1 MATCYVTCPA
11 YSIENPAKRAR
22 VLDSIQP
29 VAAAMG
35 WDLVVS
41 PQLERFVAHGGWLP
55 AAERC
60 ADLRRALDHDVVWGC
75 VGGYGSAHLV
85 ETLMAAEPTR
95 PPRLIGYSDITI
107 LHACWRVRGWG
118 EGLYTAVPAG
128 RGRTRDTLISLARGE
143 GLRLSPAT
151 EAAVRVLRPGKAAGR
166 IYPACV
172 SVLAGLVGTPAMPDL
187 GGTILAVEDI
197 GEQPYQIDFAL
208 WQLQKAGHLQGV
220 TGLVGGAF
228 QLKERMEPYGP
239 SFDEVLSEWAQHL
252 AVPTITRL
260 PFGHID
266 DGITLPVGRPADMR
280 AEPGGDWNLTIFA
293 KENAAKDNSP
303 RESVVREA
311 LRESRG
317 DAERRTP

>member
-1 MATCYVTCPA
+1 MVSCYVTCPA

-35 WDLVVS
+35 WEVVPS
-41 PQLERFVAHGGWLP
+41 PQLDRFVAHGGWLP

-60 ADLRRALDHDVVWGC
+60 ADIRRALDHDVIWAC

-85 ETLMAAEPTR
+85 DTVMAAEPAR

-107 LHACWRVRGWG
+107 LHACWRARGWG

-128 RGRTRDTLISLARGE
+128 RGRTRDTLIALARGE
-143 GLRLSPAT
+143 GLRLSPAN

-172 SVLAGLVGTPAMPDL
+172 SVLSGLVGTRAMPDL
-187 GGTILAVEDI
+187 DGCILAVEDI

-208 WQLQKAGHLQGV
+208 WQLKKSGHLDAV

-239 SFDEVLSEWAQHL
+239 SFDEVLADWAQIL

-266 DGITLPVGRPADMR
+266 DGITLPVGRAAELR
-280 AEPGGDWNLTIFA
+280 AEPGGDWGLTILA
-293 KENAAKDNSP
+293 REPAA
-303 RESVVREA
+303 
-311 LRESRG
+311 RESRSEAR
-317 DAERRTP
+317 DAERRAP